1 MFRQR
6 FRVQLAEMASGL
18 FVPEC
23 SRGSYQFGKKVTISY
38 CRNASAHGNQFERI
52 KSNDAGSSR
61 QSRPGIT
68 KDVRTMKT
76 PAEYQEAT
84 GKAILRFSFRCS
96 RAAAFEQLGHRA
108 PGIGSNKI
116 RRVHADIDK
125 HVTVVVIEPMGAFGM
140 PISIRVISPEWRI
153 ESIASNVIFVINPSH
168 ECLTFCL
175 LQRTNRCCGQSQNKV
190 ARSHKI
196 RPKEARKKS
205 YFECIK
211 LKNLVRASNPETL
224 FGTTRERLS
233 YR

>member
-1 MFRQR
+1 M
-6 FRVQLAEMASGL
+6 S
-18 FVPEC
+18 
-23 SRGSYQFGKKVTISY
+23 
-38 CRNASAHGNQFERI
+38 
-52 KSNDAGSSR
+52 
-61 QSRPGIT
+61 
-68 KDVRTMKT
+68 
-76 PAEYQEAT
+76 
-84 GKAILRFSFRCS
+84 FSFRCS
-96 RAAAFEQLGHRA
+96 RATTFEQLGHRA
-108 PGIGSNKI
+108 PGIGSNNI
-116 RRVHADIDK
+116 RGVHADIDK

-140 PISIRVISPEWRI
+140 PESRRVIGPERRI

-211 LKNLVRASNPETL
+211 LKNLVRSSNPKTF